1 MIDPN
6 LIRREL
12 DDTARRLAVRG
23 FELDVKRL
31 RALEEERKAVQVR
44 TQELQNE
51 RNVRSKAIGKAK
63 AAGEDI
69 QPLVTEVSRLGQAL
83 KESETRL
90 NQIQAALN
98 DILLGIPNLTHESV
112 PVGQSEEDNREERRV
127 GEPPRFDFEIK
138 DHVDLGEGLGY
149 MDFELAGKLA
159 GSRFVTFSGPIAKLH
174 RALARFML
182 DLHVE
187 EHGYTEVYVPF
198 LVNPETLTGTGQ
210 LPKFGDDL
218 FHIENADFYLI
229 PTAEVPVTNIVRD
242 RIVEASELPL
252 KFVCHTPCFRSEAG
266 SYGKDT
272 RGMLRQHQFEKVELV
287 HIVRPEDSYDALEE
301 LTGHAEEVLKR
312 LELPYRVVTL
322 CTGDIGFG
330 AAKTYD
336 IEVWMPAQ
344 DRYREISSCSNCED
358 FQARRMK
365 ARWRNPASGKPELVH
380 TLNGSGLA
388 VGRTLI
394 ALMENFQQADGS
406 IRIPDALKAY
416 MDGAELIG
424 PDRKN

>member
-1 MIDPN
+1 MIDPS
-6 LIRREL
+6 LLRREL
-12 DDTARRLAVRG
+12 EETARRLSVRG
-23 FELDVKRL
+23 YELDVKRL

-63 AAGEDI
+63 ASGEDI
-69 QPLVTEVSRLGQAL
+69 QPLVKEVSRLGDAL
-83 KESETRL
+83 KESEERL
-90 NQIQAALN
+90 SRIQAALS

-112 PVGQSEEDNREERRV
+112 PAGKSEEDNREERRV
-127 GEPPRFDFEIK
+127 GEPPRFDFDVK
-138 DHVDLGEGLGY
+138 DHVDLGAGLGH
-149 MDFELAGKLA
+149 MDFELAGKLS
-159 GSRFVTFSGPIAKLH
+159 GSRFVTFSGPVAKLH

-182 DLHVE
+182 DLHVN

-198 LVNPETLTGTGQ
+198 LVNSETLTGTGQ
-210 LPKFGDDL
+210 LPKFGEDL
-218 FHIENADFYLI
+218 FHIENADLYLI

-242 RIVEASELPL
+242 RIVEAEDLPL

-287 HIVRPEDSYDALEE
+287 HIVRPGESYDALET
-301 LTGHAEEVLKR
+301 LTANAEEVLKR

-322 CTGDIGFG
+322 CTADIGFG

-365 ARWRNPASGKPELVH
+365 ARWRNPESGKPELVH

-394 ALMENFQQADGS
+394 ALMENYQQADGAV
-406 IRIPDALKAY
+406 RIPGALKDY
-416 MDGAELIG
+416 MDGVEVIS
-424 PDRKN
+424 PERKN